1 MWGPTVNNVEKILS
15 QRLFGYGIL
24 YQVEI
29 DASGKSH
36 LRGIKIDEQASELSK
51 TLKFWL
57 SEKNISFNCESKPVW
72 SYSMPFG
79 RCGLAGLPLEH
90 LQVFDAEEAY
100 LDVLSEDGFSTK
112 LIREKD
118 TILIKPE
125 TVIRLRLKSK
135 VDRRAIVAFQT
146 EDQTPLSG
154 NAGPYTLNGVSL
166 PSDPFERFV
175 ASHEAF
181 EQTSQMKIEGRNREL
196 SGFFSHMSS
205 KINNKLKMQRIQE
218 IARSVGS
225 YDKRDQT
232 PFFSKQKSLLTTEVL
247 DLIAKGDQEL
257 FRFPGMFGAVAPLFP
272 LLK

>member
-1 MWGPTVNNVEKILS
+1 LNEVDSILS
-15 QRLFGYGIL
+15 HRLFGYGIP

-29 DASGKSH
+29 DSFGKFSPI
-36 LRGIKIDEQASELSK
+36 RMKIDEKALELSK

-57 SEKNISFNCESKPVW
+57 ERAPQSLARGSIY

-79 RCGLAGLPLEH
+79 RCGLGALPLEH
-90 LQVFDAEEAY
+90 LQIFDAEEAY

-112 LIREKD
+112 LIGEKD

-135 VDRRAIVAFQT
+135 GDRRAFVAFQT

-166 PSDPFERFV
+166 PSDPFERFM

-181 EQTSQMKIEGRNREL
+181 EQTSQMEIASRNREL
-196 SGFFSHMSS
+196 SGFFTHMSS
-205 KINNKLKMQRIQE
+205 NIKNRSKMQSIQE
-218 IARSVGS
+218 KARSVGS

-247 DLIAKGDQEL
+247 ELIARRDQEL